1 MSDVRIDFTVRVDDI
16 FNRGHPARPRE
27 IAGLLTVLERLGC
40 RLILNVIPRRL
51 IESPN
56 VGGEMVRALQDAVAR
71 GHEVIQHGYDHC
83 CSQCGD
89 TGHQTWCPLLG
100 RDQPLEPMIAEMR
113 RGKEMLEAVI
123 GRKVLV
129 YGPTGVDLHTET
141 LLTAVRRVG
150 YPATTGQPTEWHAR
164 LGLKVVETG
173 SDYVFGAKTDAEWAE
188 GEREAWAEFEAVVK
202 RARETVG
209 GTNRVGGY
217 FQLLLHDPFT
227 RAAYENGATLRYVER
242 MVRRIQT
249 YPAIKARNVV
259 SLDVLGLTESDTTF
273 GEPDNP
279 TLYKRIPA
287 P

>member
-27 IAGLLTVLERLGC
+27 VGGLLTLLERLGC

-123 GRKVLV
+123 GKKVVV

-164 LGLKVVETG
+164 LGLRVVETG
-173 SDYVFGAKTDAEWAE
+173 SDYVFGARTQAEWE
-188 GEREAWAEFEAVVK
+188 DGEREAQAEFVAVAEQAK
-202 RARETVG
+202 RA
-209 GTNRVGGY
+209 GTPGY

-227 RAAYENGATLRYVER
+227 RAAYGGGATLRYVER
-242 MVRRIQT
+242 MVRWIQS
-249 YPAIKARNVV
+249 YPGIEARNVV
-259 SLDVLGLTESDTTF
+259 SLDVLEMTEADLAF
-273 GEPDNP
+273 GEPDNA
-279 TLYKRIPA
+279 TLYKRVGPT
-287 P
+287 